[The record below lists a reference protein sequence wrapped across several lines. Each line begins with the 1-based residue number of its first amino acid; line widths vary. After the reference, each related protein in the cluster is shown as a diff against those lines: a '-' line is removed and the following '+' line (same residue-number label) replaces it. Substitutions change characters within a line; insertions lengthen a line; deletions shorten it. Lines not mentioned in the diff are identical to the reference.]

1 MANTTVIRKRTTPA
15 GDTSISAAEV
25 QACFAKIANSPEQS
39 RAFLKT
45 IGISV
50 SVKKPSAK
58 VIAK

>member
-1 MANTTVIRKRTTPA
+1 MANTTVIRKRTTPVS
-15 GDTSISAAEV
+15 GTSISAAEV
-25 QACFAKIANSPEQS
+25 RACFAKIADSPEQS

-50 SVKKPSAK
+50 SVKKPSAN

>member
-1 MANTTVIRKRTTPA
+1 MATTTVIRKRTTSVS
-15 GDTSISAAEV
+15 GTSISATEV
-25 QACFAKIANSPEQS
+25 RACFAKIADSPKQS

-50 SVKKPSAK
+50 SVKKRSAK